1 MGEAVFHFSP
11 LLFNFHVHSH
21 TYTHT
26 QTHTQTFCTVS
37 LARFSA
43 TMHFH
48 YTCAGTRRRH
58 FRQRQRR
65 LKVFSLISV
74 QFCFVLFTF
83 LFAFLF
89 ATFYRIAC
97 QRQATGKRVT
107 CNGQRATCNGPPG
120 NQLAIEVG
128 SQQSPYCKLL
138 QLLLAY
144 TGYVSSP
151 RLSVCRASSNFNLGS
166 ALAPPAGSRG
176 RHLGASCPPAY
187 LPHLTKNQLAATARG
202 LRRNGDGY
210 NRLCC
215 LTIK

>member
-1 MGEAVFHFSP
+1 MNFER
-11 LLFNFHVHSH
+11 NFHTFFRNILSFYSRFSFCSFHCRVTGRERERGVGRQFS
-21 TYTHT
+21 TSVRYFSISTCTRTHT

-37 LARFSA
+37 LARFST

-107 CNGQRATCNGPPG
+107 CNVQRATGQP
-120 NQLAIEVG
+120 
-128 SQQSPYCKLL
+128 
-138 QLLLAY
+138 
-144 TGYVSSP
+144 VS
-151 RLSVCRASSNFNLGS
+151 N
-166 ALAPPAGSRG
+166 
-176 RHLGASCPPAY
+176 
-187 LPHLTKNQLAATARG
+187 
-202 LRRNGDGY
+202 
-210 NRLCC
+210 
-215 LTIK
+215 

>member
-1 MGEAVFHFSP
+1 M
-11 LLFNFHVHSH
+11 HSH
-21 TYTHT
+21 THTHT
-26 QTHTQTFCTVS
+26 QSFCTVS

-74 QFCFVLFTF
+74 QFCFVLFSF
-83 LFAFLF
+83 LFTFLF
-89 ATFYRIAC
+89 ATFYRTAC

-107 CNGQRATCNGPPG
+107 GNGPPG

-144 TGYVSSP
+144 TGYVRPPPSV
-151 RLSVCRASSNFNLGS
+151 RLSCIFKLQSCLMTCATCAGRVADTWAPRVCPLIC
-166 ALAPPAGSRG
+166 
-176 RHLGASCPPAY
+176 H
-187 LPHLTKNQLAATARG
+187 T
-202 LRRNGDGY
+202 
-210 NRLCC
+210 
-215 LTIK
+215 